1 MNTSC
6 KDCMFANIAEHKES
20 CEFGIIEEIQNDH
33 HVEVIDGYNYIKDY
47 TCKYGLSRST
57 YDQYLQHL
65 SNEDTKKTIV
75 NKAIIQYTLFI
86 DTSSDNQDIDYL
98 DLCQDINKL
107 SITPNYI
114 IFLGWELSP
123 IDLSTLKN
131 TINPNVRWKFLTS
144 ADKESSDMNMWSIFQ
159 TNKNN
164 IGAYIWI
171 NKANNLKDRV
181 EKDMIR
187 NINHLIMVK
196 QPICNFLRSAVSA
209 GSNSD
214 SLFMTKENYIGIT
227 KNIDKS
233 IGIGICGMGETIIKY
248 YD

>member
-1 MNTSC
+1 
-6 KDCMFANIAEHKES
+6 
-20 CEFGIIEEIQNDH
+20 
-33 HVEVIDGYNYIKDY
+33 
-47 TCKYGLSRST
+47 
-57 YDQYLQHL
+57 LQHF
-65 SNEDTKKTIV
+65 SHEETKKTIV
-75 NKAIIQYTLFI
+75 DKAIIQYTLFI

-107 SITPNYI
+107 SIMPNYI
-114 IFLGWELSP
+114 IFLGWKLSP

-144 ADKESSDMNMWSIFQ
+144 ADKESSDINMWSIFQ

-164 IGAYIWI
+164 IGTYIWI

-196 QPICNFLRSAVSA
+196 QPTCNFLRSTVSA

>member
-6 KDCMFANIAEHKES
+6 KDCIFANMAEHKES
-20 CEFGIIEEIQNDH
+20 CEFGIIKEIQDDH
-33 HVEVIDGYNYIKDY
+33 LIEVIDGYNYIKNY

-57 YDQYLQHL
+57 HEQHLQHF
-65 SNEDTKKTIV
+65 SHEETKKTIV
-75 NKAIIQYTLFI
+75 DKAIIQYTLFI

-107 SITPNYI
+107 SIMPNYI

-164 IGAYIWI
+164 IGTYIWI

-196 QPICNFLRSAVSA
+196 QPICNLLRSTVSA

-233 IGIGICGMGETIIKY
+233 IGIGICGMGEMIIKY

>member
-6 KDCMFANIAEHKES
+6 KDCMFANVVENKES
-20 CEFGIIEEIQNDH
+20 CEFGIIKEIQDDH
-33 HVEVIDGYNYIKDY
+33 NIEVIDGYNYIKDY
-47 TCKYGLSRST
+47 TCKYGLSKSA
-57 YDQYLQHL
+57 YQQHLQHL
-65 SNEDTKKTIV
+65 SNEDIKKTIA
-75 NKAIIQYTLFI
+75 NKAIVQYTLFI
-86 DTSSDNQDIDYL
+86 DTSSDSQDIDYL

-114 IFLGWELSP
+114 IFLGWELSL

-164 IGAYIWI
+164 IGTYIWI

-196 QPICNFLRSAVSA
+196 QPTCNFLRSTVSA

>member
-1 MNTSC
+1 MNTKC
-6 KDCMFANIAEHKES
+6 KDCIFANIAEHEES
-20 CEFGIIEEIQNDH
+20 CEFGIIEEIRDDH
-33 HVEVIDGYNYIKDY
+33 LIEVIDGYNYIKNY
-47 TCKYGLSRST
+47 ACKYGLSRST
-57 YDQYLQHL
+57 HDQHLQHL
-65 SNEDTKKTIV
+65 SNEDTRKTV
-75 NKAIIQYTLFI
+75 ANKAIIQYTLFI

-123 IDLSTLKN
+123 IDLSILKN

-196 QPICNFLRSAVSA
+196 QPICNFLRSTVSA

-214 SLFMTKENYIGIT
+214 SLFITKENYIGIT
-227 KNIDKS
+227 KNIDRS

>member
-6 KDCMFANIAEHKES
+6 KDCIFANMAEHEES
-20 CEFGIIEEIQNDH
+20 CEFGIIKEIRDDH
-33 HVEVIDGYNYIKDY
+33 HVVVIDGYNYIKDY
-47 TCKYGLSRST
+47 TCKYGLSKFA

-65 SNEDTKKTIV
+65 SNEDIKKTIA

-86 DTSSDNQDIDYL
+86 DTSSDNQDIDYP

-107 SITPNYI
+107 SIMPNYI
-114 IFLGWELSP
+114 IFLGWELSSV
-123 IDLSTLKN
+123 DLSTLKN

-164 IGAYIWI
+164 VGAYIWI

-196 QPICNFLRSAVSA
+196 QPVCNFLRSVVST

-227 KNIDKS
+227 KNFDKS
-233 IGIGICGMGETIIKY
+233 IGIAICEMGETIIKY

>member
-6 KDCMFANIAEHKES
+6 KDCMFANITEHKES
-20 CEFGIIEEIQNDH
+20 CEFGIIKEIQDDRLI
-33 HVEVIDGYNYIKDY
+33 EVIDGYNYIKDY
-47 TCKYGLSRST
+47 TCKYGLSKFA
-57 YDQYLQHL
+57 YDKYLQHL
-65 SNEDTKKTIV
+65 SNEEIKKTIA
-75 NKAIIQYTLFI
+75 NKAIVQYTLFI
-86 DTSSDNQDIDYL
+86 DASSDNQDIDYL

-114 IFLGWELSP
+114 IFLGWELSS

-131 TINPNVRWKFLTS
+131 TISPNVRWKFLTS

-196 QPICNFLRSAVSA
+196 QPICNFLRSTVSA

-233 IGIGICGMGETIIKY
+233 IGIAICGMGETIIKY

>member
-6 KDCMFANIAEHKES
+6 KDCVFANIAEHKES
-20 CEFGIIEEIQNDH
+20 CEFGIIKEIQDDH
-33 HVEVIDGYNYIKDY
+33 LIEVIDGYNYIKNY

-57 YDQYLQHL
+57 QDQHLQHL
-65 SNEDTKKTIV
+65 SHEETKKTIV
-75 NKAIIQYTLFI
+75 DKAIMQYTLFI

-123 IDLSTLKN
+123 IDLSILKN

-164 IGAYIWI
+164 IGTYIWI

-196 QPICNFLRSAVSA
+196 QPTCNFLRSTVSA